1 MSSRAIALRFM
12 LAAGLAGLAAPVMA
26 TRQPVTDAEG
36 RVFGDTV
43 DDPLPEWKQPRA
55 TRVAQQLPPQ
65 PTSYGGAPMDQPGM
79 DRAAWEEERA
89 DWLAECRQRF
99 GGRGKVAGGVVG
111 GLVGGIAGSAIAG
124 RGHRTIGGVIGG
136 VTGAVAGAAL
146 GDSSDRNRARDYCE
160 SYLDRHLASYGQGYG
175 SAGYGS
181 TGYGNAGYA
190 NPGYGTYAYPQQQ
203 VAYAYAMQP
212 MMVMVPVAMT
222 TVAAQVVQQQP
233 CTEVVEEW
241 VPVARPARRYIPRRI
256 EPGKRVRVYP
266 DKRVRIY

>member
-12 LAAGLAGLAAPVMA
+12 FAAGLASLAAPVLA
-26 TRQPVTDAEG
+26 NHQPVTDAEG
-36 RVFGDTV
+36 RVFGNTV
-43 DDPLPEWKQPRA
+43 SDPLPEWQQPRA
-55 TRVAQQLPPQ
+55 VRVAQQLPPM
-65 PTSYGGAPMDQPGM
+65 PTSYGSDPMDQSGM

-111 GLVGGIAGSAIAG
+111 GVVGGIAGSAIAG
-124 RGHRTIGGVIGG
+124 RGHRTIGAVIGG

-146 GDSSDRNRARDYCE
+146 GDASDRSRARDYCE
-160 SYLDRHLASYGQGYG
+160 SYLDRHLASYGQSYG
-175 SAGYGS
+175 SS
-181 TGYGNAGYA
+181 GYA
-190 NPGYGTYAYPQQQ
+190 NPGQGTYVYPQRQ
-203 VAYAYAMQP
+203 VAYAMQP

-256 EPGKRVRVYP
+256 APSKRVRVYP

>member
-12 LAAGLAGLAAPVMA
+12 FAAGLASLAAPVLA
-26 TRQPVTDAEG
+26 NHQPVTDAEG
-36 RVFGDTV
+36 RVFGNTV
-43 DDPLPEWKQPRA
+43 SDPLPEWQQPRA
-55 TRVAQQLPPQ
+55 VRVAQQLPPM
-65 PTSYGGAPMDQPGM
+65 PTSYGSDPMDQSGM

-99 GGRGKVAGGVVG
+99 GGRGKVAGD
-111 GLVGGIAGSAIAG
+111 A
-124 RGHRTIGGVIGG
+124 
-136 VTGAVAGAAL
+136 
-146 GDSSDRNRARDYCE
+146 SDRSRARDYCE
-160 SYLDRHLASYGQGYG
+160 SYLDRHLASYGQSYG
-175 SAGYGS
+175 SS
-181 TGYGNAGYA
+181 GYA
-190 NPGYGTYAYPQQQ
+190 NPGQGTYVYPQRQ
-203 VAYAYAMQP
+203 VAYAMQP

-256 EPGKRVRVYP
+256 APSKRVRVYP